1 MAIQAGETTFYQAKR
16 GIVQDG
22 LVLNLDPAVKQSYGG
37 TGTNWSDLSV
47 GNNATLVNGPTFSKD
62 NGGVLEFDGTNDR
75 ADLSLPYDFT
85 AYSMFFFIK
94 RRLPQSDWRFA
105 IDTLSPGGHLF
116 TFHCSTNGVTNNIA
130 VISPGGLTIIDTG
143 LPIGQWNYYGAT
155 WDGSTVTG
163 YKDGASVST
172 VSNSTGF
179 NLTNRVGI
187 AARYG
192 GYGGGYYNNVIF
204 GSIIAYNR
212 ALTATEVL
220 QNYNATRHR
229 FGV

>member
-1 MAIQAGETTFYQAKR
+1 MAIKSGETTYHQAKR
-16 GIVQDG
+16 GIVQNG

-94 RRLPQSDWRFA
+94 RRSPQSGWRFA

-116 TFHCSTNGVTNNIA
+116 TFHSTSSSANNIA
-130 VISPGGLTIIDTG
+130 AISPGGTTTIDTG

-179 NLTNRVGI
+179 NLTNRIGI

-192 GYGGGYYNNVIF
+192 GGYNNNVIF

>member
-22 LVLNLDPAVKQSYGG
+22 LVLNLDPAVKQSYEGSG
-37 TGTNWSDLSV
+37 TTWSDLSV

-94 RRLPQSDWRFA
+94 RRSPQSGWYFA

-116 TFHCSTNGVTNNIA
+116 TFHSTNGPANDIA
-130 VISPGGLTIIDTG
+130 AITPDGLTTIHTG

-192 GYGGGYYNNVIF
+192 GGYYNNVIF

-212 ALTATEVL
+212 ALTSDEVAR
-220 QNYNATRHR
+220 NYNATRHR

>member
-22 LVLNLDPAVKQSYGG
+22 LVLNLDPAVKQSYDGSG
-37 TGTNWSDLSV
+37 TTWSDLSV

-94 RRLPQSDWRFA
+94 RRSPQSGWYFA
-105 IDTLSPGGHLF
+105 IDTLSPGVGHLF
-116 TFHCSTNGVTNNIA
+116 TFHSTAGSANNIA
-130 VISPGGLTIIDTG
+130 AISPDGLTTIHTG

-192 GYGGGYYNNVIF
+192 GGYNNNVIF
-204 GSIIAYNR
+204 GSIVAYNR

>member
-16 GIVQDG
+16 GIVQNG

-179 NLTNRVGI
+179 NLTNRIGI

-192 GYGGGYYNNVIF
+192 GGYNNNVIF

>member
-1 MAIQAGETTFYQAKR
+1 MGIAYGVTTNFQATK

-22 LVLNLDPAVKQSYGG
+22 LVLNLDPAVKQSYDGSG
-37 TGTNWSDLSV
+37 TTWSDLSV

-94 RRLPQSDWRFA
+94 RRSPQSGWYFA

-116 TFHCSTNGVTNNIA
+116 TFHSTSSSANNIA
-130 VISPGGLTIIDTG
+130 AISPDGLTTIHTG
-143 LPIGQWNYYGAT
+143 LPIGQWNCYGAT

-192 GYGGGYYNNVIF
+192 GGYYNNVIF

-212 ALTATEVL
+212 ALTAAEVSR
-220 QNYNATRHR
+220 NFNVMRHR
-229 FGV
+229 FGI